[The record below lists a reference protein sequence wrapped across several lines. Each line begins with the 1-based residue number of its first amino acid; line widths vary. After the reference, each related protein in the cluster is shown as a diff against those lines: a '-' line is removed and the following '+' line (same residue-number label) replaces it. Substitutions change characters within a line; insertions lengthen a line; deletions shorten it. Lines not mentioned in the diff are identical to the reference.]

1 MPYINIL
8 ACLLICAWASWGVIS
23 RHVRGGPSC
32 RVLFGTAALSAAAV
46 ILGPHGE
53 YTTGRTAEVTLNVA
67 LSLLCVRHILLKNRI
82 TWCRIKKTLTR
93 RFK

>member
-1 MPYINIL
+1 MSVINII
-8 ACLLICAWASWGVIS
+8 ACFVICSWASWGVMS
-23 RHVRGGPSC
+23 RSVRGGASC
-32 RVLFGTAALSAAAV
+32 RALFGIAALSAAAV